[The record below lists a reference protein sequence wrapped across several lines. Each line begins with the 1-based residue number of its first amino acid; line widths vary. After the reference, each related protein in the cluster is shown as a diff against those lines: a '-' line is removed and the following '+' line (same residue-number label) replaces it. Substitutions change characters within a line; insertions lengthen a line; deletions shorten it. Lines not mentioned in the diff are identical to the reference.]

1 MNTDHYIDF
10 TEKVNNLMKALLS
23 NNKNNIEKAK
33 LDCLWRLQISLNSSS
48 IIFPYID
55 SEFILISGQI

>member
-33 LDCLWRLQISLNSSS
+33 LDCLWEASNLFELVVNYISLY
-48 IIFPYID
+48 IFGINFD
-55 SEFILISGQI
+55 FG

>member
-23 NNKNNIEKAK
+23 NNKNNIE
-33 LDCLWRLQISLNSSS
+33 RRS
-48 IIFPYID
+48 
-55 SEFILISGQI
+55 